1 MLGLGTG
8 TAAMSRWMTDGA
20 GQLWRHGVATPV
32 LPGRMGA
39 AGCPARII
47 VSRESPEGGNPFI

>member
-1 MLGLGTG
+1 MLGLGA
-8 TAAMSRWMTDGA
+8 AAMSRWMMTDGA

-32 LPGRMGA
+32 LPGSRKGA